1 MRFKQAI
8 CFLML
13 ILLCFPM
20 GTFAE
25 DAPAQTFTLAGFDN
39 SQYRDWAT
47 NKFFGR
53 MEDKTGIH
61 FEVKQYTDAAAWTK
75 EKAAMEPGADS
86 LPDVL
91 FKARL
96 TGDECMNMRKSG
108 VLIDLKPYLETCC
121 PNLCAIL
128 REKPEVLSAIT
139 LPDGSIAALPYI
151 ADPSMQNYIWVNQEW
166 LKNLRLEMPTNAQEF
181 ADMLN
186 AFKTRDPNRNGR
198 ADEIPLGF
206 LGPFD
211 LKFLAHAFGL
221 IANDYNIFVEDG
233 QVKYMPLE
241 PNFRLFVTWC
251 RDLREAGL
259 LDKNGFTL
267 TDDMRTVTDSKA
279 TATYGAI
286 ITPMAADVFKVSWA
300 ENYAIMPPLAYDGE
314 QVYRDFAG
322 PALRGTFAITSHCSD
337 TEAVLRWVD
346 SLYTLE
352 GSVLAGIGM
361 RDVDYLVDGDGT
373 WRYLDAVQSSF
384 DTFRGG
390 SLIEGGSSEQPGI
403 STGEFER
410 LMSGSTMVTNIL
422 NQQREF
428 HAFVRMPFPY
438 YTLSREQSETVA
450 PLQEQL
456 GYYVDMQI
464 ARWVLGEEE
473 ISDESFAAFEA
484 KLEEMNVKE
493 FLSFWQ
499 DVLNQM

>member
-1 MRFKQAI
+1 MRFKRVI
-8 CFLML
+8 CFLMVL
-13 ILLCFPM
+13 LLCSSA
-20 GTFAE
+20 GGA
-25 DAPAQTFTLAGFDN
+25 AGKAAAQTFTLAGFDN
-39 SQYRDWAT
+39 TQYRNWAD
-47 NKFFGR
+47 NQFFSR
-53 MEDKTGIH
+53 MEEKTGIH
-61 FEVKQYTDAAAWTK
+61 FDVKQYTDAAAWTK
-75 EKAAMEPGADS
+75 AKAEMKAGAAD

-96 TGDECMNMRKSG
+96 TSDECMNMRESG

-121 PNLCAIL
+121 PNLWAIL
-128 REKPEVLSAIT
+128 QEKPEVLAAIT

-166 LKNLRLEMPTNAQEF
+166 LKTLRLDMPTNAQEF
-181 ADMLN
+181 ADMLS
-186 AFKTRDPNRNGR
+186 AFKTRDPNRNGK

-221 IANDYNIFVEDG
+221 IANDYNIFVENG
-233 QVKYMPLE
+233 QVKFMPLE
-241 PNFRLFVTWC
+241 PDFRQFIAWC
-251 RDLREAGL
+251 RSLWEAGL
-259 LDKNGFTL
+259 LDKNGFSI

-279 TATYGAI
+279 TPTYGAV
-286 ITPMAADVFKVSWA
+286 ITPMAADIFKVSWA
-300 ENYAIMPPLAYDGE
+300 ENYAIMPPLACNGE
-314 QVYRDFAG
+314 QIYRDFSG
-322 PALRGTFAITSHCSD
+322 PAIRGTFAVTSHCSD
-337 TEAVLRWVD
+337 PETVLRWVD
-346 SLYTLE
+346 ALYTLE
-352 GSVLAGIGM
+352 GSVLAGVGM

-384 DTFRGG
+384 DMFRGG

-410 LMSGSTMVTNIL
+410 LMGGSEMVTNIL
-422 NQQREF
+422 NQQRDF

-438 YTLSREQSETVA
+438 YTLSREQSETIA

-473 ISDESFAAFEA
+473 ISDDAFDAFAARLDEL
-484 KLEEMNVKE
+484 KLKD

-499 DVLNQM
+499 DILNQM